1 MSFSITDFLKKM
13 KFGEIQSFQNVS
25 VFPLFSSLEERT
37 SYITLSQALESNS
50 IHIGEID
57 HGGSVPELIVENS
70 SDKPVLLLDG
80 EELQG
85 AKQNRVLNTTV
96 LVKEHSKVVIPVSCT
111 EQGRWDYNSN
121 HFSDS
126 GVVMARSA
134 RLKKNMSVSD
144 SIRHGDAFRS
154 DQGEVWYEIHK
165 MSSKRNFQSPTSA
178 MRDVFEHSE
187 KEMDDYMEVFDLQE
201 GQKGMV
207 IGINGKIAGLDHI
220 SSAEAFAS
228 LHDKLLKSYIMDA
241 LVAGKAK
248 VRIVEK
254 EMAEKFLYSIGDATE
269 TVHPSVSLGD
279 DHRYESEKLVAS
291 ALVNKSELIH
301 LAAFPVEDKRSSRNR
316 NEQYIAGYASRR
328 GFRSSNGSEE

>member
-134 RLKKNMSVSD
+134 RLKKNISVSD

-165 MSSKRNFQSPTSA
+165 MSSKRNFQSATSA
-178 MRDVFEHSE
+178 MRDVFEHSQ
-187 KEMDDYMEVFDLQE
+187 KELDDYLEAFSLQE

-207 IGINGKIAGLDHI
+207 IGINGKIAGMDYI
-220 SSAEAFAS
+220 SSPRAFAS
-228 LHDKLLKSYIMDA
+228 LHGKLMKSYVMDA
-241 LVAGKAK
+241 LVEYK
-248 VRIVEK
+248 VKEK
-254 EMAEKFLYSIGDATE
+254 GISKETVEKFLYSIGNTEE

-316 NEQYIAGYASRR
+316 NEQHIAGYARRR
-328 GFRSSNGSEE
+328 GFRSSNGNS